1 MYTDIIFCV
10 KVKGLGSQL
19 AFQLGDFL
27 PKSYTLSDGEDAVLD
42 GFPKDRDFN
51 FDFVHNFF

>member
-1 MYTDIIFCV
+1 
-10 KVKGLGSQL
+10 L

-42 GFPKDRDFN
+42 GFPKDRDLD
-51 FDFVHNFF
+51 FD